1 MLAQPFG
8 HCGLLAVGCFIFLHQ
23 FRRVT
28 PSDMRHNS
36 HKFIVKIDPTK
47 TNSLDDFCHY
57 LNSINVRHSVVHDL
71 TGISPDNFYGA
82 SLYLDNPAD
91 RNKLARVDAVEVIIF
106 CLSRNSTTFPVVTP
120 VSPIK
125 PIVPVSQT
133 ILRKPPSA
141 GASPNDFAP
150 HIQTR
155 VTDLHSQ
162 GVFGQGIKVA
172 FLDSGV
178 DCEHPALGGGFGPGY
193 KIGFGYDLVGDD
205 FDGSNIPTPDSNPCT
220 PCGVHGTHVSGIV
233 GAKDVGYGFQGV
245 APNATL
251 GMYLMGC
258 ASEGGTTNDIVVS
271 AILMAV
277 RDGADVISASIG
289 GFGGWSKGDALSD
302 LINDLVAKGHALI
315 LAAGN
320 EGDQGMFYAETPAA
334 ATNSLAIGSVESK
347 KRIVFHLQTS
357 SGKVIPYHSSGVFN
371 GTDLPIYATSP
382 TSASPSDACQ
392 PLPGSTPSLAGRI
405 VIIRRGDCPYTQKV
419 ENAVAKGATRILFYM
434 VRVSV
439 LNSTEQAS
447 LSNFITSAQVAV
459 LTKEDGES
467 IVSELSK
474 SPNLRASFLSQHSF
488 GKKNHSAAA
497 NGGGLVS
504 NYSQYGPSYDS
515 KNIQPNFLG
524 VGGDILCECCAPTVP
539 INMGS
544 YLLMKQRHFS
554 QASMSGTSMSTPQ
567 VAGITAL
574 VKSIRGKALHALK
587 LKTILSTT
595 AQQVPAALGQNE
607 IETAIHAGGGL
618 VDAYCAAYSKTV
630 LSVDALALHDIP
642 NFKSQQSFTITN
654 EGDQSYSFQTGHS
667 PAITVNTFK
676 PGSQRVSTTVE
687 TVSGSA
693 QVQVS
698 PATFTLAPKS
708 SQNIQ
713 VTFTLPSGLSPE
725 LLPVYSGYIS
735 LLSDADCERHT
746 LPYYGIA
753 GVMRN
758 TKILDTGFD
767 TEQAGKLLPRLTD
780 ANREPLKGPVT
791 FGAGTGIVIRY
802 RMAFGSPYMRMDVI
816 SANSALT
823 NSDPSPA
830 TMQPMPDI
838 GTTFTL
844 SKGTFMGANL
854 LGMIPTSNS
863 TFVPR
868 TVSTDTIVLPWS
880 GTLISPGQTQSSSV
894 IPSGS
899 YKILLRALR
908 VNGNPFTDADFDYWI
923 SPVITVAGSP
933 MLRQPGVQPPS
944 SPPGSQSPVV
954 SQSNPAQVGWP
965 YAYPS
970 QAGSSFQPSGG
981 RGF

>member
-23 FRRVT
+23 FRGVT
-28 PSDMRHNS
+28 PSDIKLS
-36 HKFIVKIDPTK
+36 THKFIVKIDPTK

-57 LNSINVRHSVVHDL
+57 LNSINVTHSVAHDL

-91 RNKLARVDAVEVIIF
+91 RNKLARLDAVE
-106 CLSRNSTTFPVVTP
+106 SVTP
-120 VSPIK
+120 VSIVK

-141 GASPNDFAP
+141 GQSPDGFAP

-155 VTDLHSQ
+155 VTDLHSK
-162 GVFGQGIKVA
+162 GIYGQGIKVA

-178 DCEHPALGGGFGPGY
+178 DCEHPALGGGFGPGH

-205 FDGSNIPTPDSNPCT
+205 FDGSNKPIPDSNPCT
-220 PCGVHGTHVSGIV
+220 PCGVHGTHVCGIV

-251 GMYLMGC
+251 GMYRIMGC
-258 ASEGGTTNDIVVS
+258 SSEGGTSNDIVIA
-271 AILMAV
+271 AILMAI

-320 EGDQGMFYAETPAA
+320 EGSEGLFYAESPAA

-347 KRIVFHLQTS
+347 KKIVFQLRTS
-357 SGKVIPYHSSGVFN
+357 SGRAIPYHSSGVFN

-382 TSASPSDACQ
+382 TSANPSDACQ

-419 ENAVAKGATRILFYM
+419 ENVVAKGASRILFYM
-434 VRVSV
+434 
-439 LNSTEQAS
+439 NSTEQAS
-447 LSNFITSAQVAV
+447 LSNFISGAQVAV

-467 IVSELSK
+467 LVSELSK
-474 SPNLRASFLSQHSF
+474 NPNLRASFSSQHSF
-488 GKKNHSAAA
+488 EATDA
-497 NGGGLVS
+497 GGLVS

-524 VGGDILCECCAPTVP
+524 VGGDILSTVP
-539 INMGS
+539 IKMGS
-544 YLLMKQRHFS
+544 Y
-554 QASMSGTSMSTPQ
+554 ASMSGTSMSTPQ

-574 VKSIRGKALHALK
+574 VKSIRGKAFPALK

-595 AQQVPAALGQNE
+595 AQQVPVALGQNE
-607 IETAIHAGGGL
+607 IQTAIHAGGGL
-618 VDAYCAAYSKTV
+618 VDAYCATYSKTA
-630 LSVDALALHDIP
+630 LSIDALALLDIP

-654 EGDQSYSFQTGHS
+654 EGDQSYTFKTGHS
-667 PAITVNTFK
+667 PAVTVNTFK
-676 PGSQRVSTTVE
+676 PGSSRVSTTVE

-693 QVQVS
+693 QAQVS

-735 LLSDADCERHT
+735 VLSDADCERHT

-780 ANREPLKGPVT
+780 ANREPLQGPVT
-791 FGAGTGIVIRY
+791 FGAGSGIVIRY
-802 RMAFGSPYMRMDVI
+802 RLAFGSPYTRMDVI
-816 SANSALT
+816 SANSTLT
-823 NSDPSPA
+823 DSGPSPA
-830 TMQPMPDI
+830 AMQSMPDI
-838 GTTFTL
+838 GANFTL

-863 TFVPR
+863 TYAPR

-880 GTLISPGQTQSSSV
+880 GTLIPPGQTQSSSV

-908 VNGNPFTDADFDYWI
+908 VNGNPYTDADFDYWL
-923 SPVITVAGSP
+923 SPVITVAGSR
-933 MLRQPGVQPPS
+933 MLRVPGAQPPS
-944 SPPGSQSPVV
+944 SPVGSQSPVV
-954 SQSNPAQVGWP
+954 SQGNPPQVGWP
-965 YAYPS
+965 SAYPS
-970 QAGSSFQPSGG
+970 QAGSSFQPGSG